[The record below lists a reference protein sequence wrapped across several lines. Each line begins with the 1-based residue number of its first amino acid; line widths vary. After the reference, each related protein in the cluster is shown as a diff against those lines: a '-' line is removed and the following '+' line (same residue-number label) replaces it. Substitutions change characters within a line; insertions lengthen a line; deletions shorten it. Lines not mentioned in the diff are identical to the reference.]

1 MSPSGKPSDG
11 AMDRRRRQQ
20 NGAAADGAA
29 ADGEAATSAAA
40 ENAAAAA
47 LSGDAA
53 SAGEEALGKNA
64 SGEDKIHKC
73 LGRESKQVRVKVDQ
87 KICSC

>member
-1 MSPSGKPSDG
+1 MRPSGKPTDG

-29 ADGEAATSAAA
+29 ADGEAATSAA

-47 LSGDAA
+47 PSGDAA

-73 LGRESKQVRVKVDQ
+73 LGRESEQVRVKVDQ